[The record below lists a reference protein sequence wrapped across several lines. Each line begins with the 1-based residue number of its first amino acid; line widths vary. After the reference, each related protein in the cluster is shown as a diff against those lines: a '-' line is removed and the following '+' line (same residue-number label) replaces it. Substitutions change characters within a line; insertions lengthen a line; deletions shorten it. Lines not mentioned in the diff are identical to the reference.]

1 MSLALKFNK
10 LSDIGIETARE
21 FLEADP
27 KFIMDNCDITSEQL
41 LELRSIMLSEFEE
54 QESEEVIQT
63 INAI

>member
-1 MSLALKFNK
+1 
-10 LSDIGIETARE
+10 
-21 FLEADP
+21 
-27 KFIMDNCDITSEQL
+27 MDNCEISSEQL